1 MQFIQA
7 NTNKGLRWHVAGC
20 RDLKK
25 ASNTDQSEPTEFDT
39 YEQFILCVCSH
50 LVDPEQG
57 ALTMAQ
63 AIKDVREEFC
73 NCARKVLK

>member
-25 ASNTDQSEPTEFDT
+25 ASNFDQSGPYEFDT
-39 YEQFILCVCSH
+39 YEQFVLRVCSH
-50 LVDPEQG
+50 LVDPDQG
-57 ALTMAQ
+57 GRTMAQ
-63 AIKDVREEFC
+63 AIKEVREEFC